1 MTAKI
6 FKNTFLV
13 GLFVLL
19 LCAAVFFGLQ
29 YTQTKEETYDALK
42 QEAVYA
48 AHGLSMSGAEYLKTL
63 DAEHRITWIAA
74 DGSVLYDNQYGSKV
88 ADQSEFPEVADA
100 LSAGEGHSIRRSQ
113 TAGADTVYYAVRCE
127 DGTVLRL
134 CRSVGTMRYAL
145 VTVSPVL
152 WVAVL
157 VLLVSGALA
166 FRVAHQIL
174 EPVNTLDLD
183 HPDAS
188 KTYSEIAPLVERIEE
203 QNLTIRER
211 EEELGRQQREFSAL
225 TDSMS
230 EGFLLLDRSGIVLT
244 SNRSARDLMPECV
257 PEADFASIA
266 GADAAGAVKD
276 ALSGKRAEITLADGD
291 RRVRLIANPVM
302 TDGRLSGAVI
312 LTLDVTEQEQREA
325 LRREFSAN
333 VSHELKT
340 PLTSISGFAELLMRG
355 MVSPDMTAEFAE
367 DIYKESSRM
376 IALVDDIIKL
386 SKLDENAV
394 APDWVDVDLYDL
406 SENVLDSLRASA
418 ATRNVQLAL
427 TGDHATVRGDWRILN
442 EMVYNLCDNAIKYN
456 REGGEAT
463 VEIAQD
469 ADAVRLTVRDTG
481 IGIPYA
487 HRNRVFE
494 RFYRVDKS
502 HSRENGG
509 TGLGL
514 SIVKHGAQI
523 HGARI
528 ELESEV
534 DVGTR
539 ITLVFPSKN
548 GK

>member
-1 MTAKI
+1 MTARI

-13 GLFVLL
+13 GLFILFVS
-19 LCAAVFFGLQ
+19 AAVFFGLQ
-29 YTQTKEETYDALK
+29 YTQTKDETYEALK

-48 AHGLSMSGAEYLKTL
+48 SNGLALSGAEYLETL
-63 DAEHRITWIAA
+63 ETEHRITWIAA
-74 DGSVLYDNQYGSKV
+74 DGSVLYDNQYAGK
-88 ADQSEFPEVADA
+88 AANQAELPEVAEA
-100 LSAGEGHSIRRSQ
+100 FASGEGYIQRRSEMAGED
-113 TAGADTVYYAVRCE
+113 AMYYAVRCP

-134 CRSVGTMRYAL
+134 CRDVGTLRYAFT
-145 VTVSPVL
+145 TVSPVL
-152 WVAVL
+152 WVTVL
-157 VLLVSGALA
+157 VLLISGTLA

-183 HPDAS
+183 HPGAS
-188 KTYSEIAPLVERIEE
+188 GTYPELKPLVDRIEE

-211 EEELGRQQREFSAL
+211 EDELGRQQREFSAL

-230 EGFLLLDRSGIVLT
+230 EGFLLLDRGGVVLT
-244 SNRSARDLMPECV
+244 ANRSARELMPECA
-257 PEADFASIA
+257 PGADFPSIA
-266 GADAAGAVKD
+266 GTDAAGAARD

-291 RRVRLIANPVM
+291 RRLRVIANPVM
-302 TDGRLSGAVI
+302 TNGRLSGAVI

-394 APDWVDVDLYDL
+394 PPEWEDVDLYEL
-406 SENVLDSLRASA
+406 TESVFDSLRASA
-418 ATRNVQLAL
+418 ESRKVRLVL
-427 TGDHATVRGDWRILN
+427 SGDHASVRGDWRILN
-442 EMVYNLCDNAIKYN
+442 EMVYNLCDNAVKYN
-456 REGGEAT
+456 REGGEAE
-463 VEIAQD
+463 VIISEAD
-469 ADAVRLTVRDTG
+469 DAVRLTVRDTG

-528 ELESEV
+528 ELESEI

-539 ITLVFPSKN
+539 ITLVFPVKKN
-548 GK
+548 A